1 MAKILISILG
11 FLIILLLCT
20 EEFRDALKKFWRN
33 HTRTRRGKFWAYP
46 LALALAL
53 AAAGL
58 ILFSLWTIFA
68 IPFSYD

>member
-1 MAKILISILG
+1 MTKILLAILG
-11 FLIILLLCT
+11 LLIILLLLT

-46 LALALAL
+46 LALVLAL

-58 ILFSLWTIFA
+58 IVFSLWVFLSA
-68 IPFSYD
+68 AFSYD

>member
-1 MAKILISILG
+1 MAKILLSILG
-11 FLIILLLCT
+11 FLVILLLCT

-33 HTRTRRGKFWAYP
+33 HTRTRREKFWAYP

-58 ILFSLWTIFA
+58 IVFSLWVFLSSA
-68 IPFSYD
+68 FSYD